1 MSNFY
6 ENNTK
11 EKLELRMLGRIPKGL
26 DKRDGSLIQS
36 VIGSI
41 AHLLSGYYLDLDE
54 AEANGFLMTASDEY
68 LDMKVAERGISRKS
82 ANAAIRKGKFDVDVG
97 IDTAFETISGENSL
111 TFTTTEF
118 IENSDGFYYYKMICS
133 ELGVVGNGYEG
144 SLKAINNI
152 SGLKVAQL
160 EDILISGQDAET
172 DADLRERYIQSIREK
187 PFGGNLSAY
196 LTEIRAI
203 EGVGAIQI
211 WPFWNGGGT
220 VLISLLDSAFN
231 IASDELI
238 EKVQNYICPAEADD
252 ATPSANGYGLAPIGA
267 NVTVV
272 KPTKFNI
279 NISGEIL
286 ISVDKDYETTINEIK
301 RDIDSYLLSIRKK
314 WDRRLSD
321 KVIKYEISVIYQR
334 ISAIIMTVD
343 GVLNLKGLLVNKAE
357 NDIILTQTSKVQN
370 VPFLGTVDLISM
382 DGNK

>member
-11 EKLELRMLGRIPKGL
+11 EKLELRMLARIPKGL

-41 AHLLSGYYLDLDE
+41 AQLLSSYYLDLDE
-54 AEANGFLMTASDEY
+54 TEANGFLTTATDEY
-68 LDMKVAERGISRKS
+68 LDMKVAERGITRKS
-82 ANAAIRKGKFDVDVG
+82 ANAAIRKGKFDIDVG
-97 IDTAFETISGENSL
+97 VNIDFETISGENSL

-118 IENSDGFYYYKMICS
+118 IEQKDGFYYYKLICK
-133 ELGVVGNGYEG
+133 ELGVIGNGYEG
-144 SLKAINNI
+144 SLKAVNNI

-172 DADLRERYIQSIREK
+172 DEELRERYIQSIREK

-203 EGVGAIQI
+203 EGVGAIQV

-231 IASDELI
+231 IPSDELI
-238 EKVQNYICPAEADD
+238 QKVQNTICPPEADD

-272 KPTKFNI
+272 KPTKYDI
-279 NISGEIL
+279 NISGQIL
-286 ISVDKDYETTINEIK
+286 VSIDKDYETTINKIK
-301 RDIDSYLLSIRKK
+301 ADIENYLLSIRKK
-314 WDRRLSD
+314 WDGRLSD
-321 KVIKYEISVIYQR
+321 KIIKYEISIIYQR

-343 GVLNLKGLLVNKAE
+343 GVLNLKDLLINDTE

-370 VPFLGTVDLISM
+370 VPFLETLDLISM